1 MRVDT
6 VSFQKRQ
13 RFLSPKSQK
22 NLKSILENINA
33 ETKMNKNDFCWES
46 NFVKSFSLKYKNF
59 KLIDGRMYVNKVN
72 QKKQLVRES
81 LVDIGK
87 TQLVIDNK
95 SGEIIDY
102 RKSFF
107 KPWSKVLKT
116 LEQALEIIK
125 CNYNN
130 PEIVQK
136 QRLSLSGF
144 TPKGVRKL
152 KIIKG

>member
-1 MRVDT
+1 MILLVFKKDKD
-6 VSFQKRQ
+6 FYLLKA
-13 RFLSPKSQK
+13 KK

-46 NFVKSFSLKYKNF
+46 NFVKSVSLKDKNF

>member
-46 NFVKSFSLKYKNF
+46 NFVKSVSLKDKNF

-81 LVDIGK
+81 LDIGK

>member
-1 MRVDT
+1 MCIRD
-6 VSFQKRQ
+6 S
-13 RFLSPKSQK
+13 
-22 NLKSILENINA
+22 
-33 ETKMNKNDFCWES
+33 
-46 NFVKSFSLKYKNF
+46 
-59 KLIDGRMYVNKVN
+59 VNKVN